1 MGSVNPLVSV
11 VICTQNRPHLVGRAV
26 QSALAQTL
34 HALEV
39 IVVQDGPNDA
49 TVQVLRQIRDPRLTV
64 HVLAHNVGPP
74 DAQNAGA
81 AEARGRWVAFL
92 DDDDEFLP
100 QKLEIQLHAAQ
111 QSRYRYP
118 IVLCRI
124 IGRAAS
130 GDRVWPRRLPR
141 PNEPISEWLFCR
153 RSPFFGEGLL
163 QTDMIFTSKRLL
175 SMVPFLSDLR
185 DHDDIDWLLRASA
198 VKGAGVEFVRAAQPL
213 AIYHMDE
220 NRGRMTQSTDWRYSL
235 AWIQARKHLV
245 TKRGYGS
252 FVLTWMGSDEAR
264 QAHWDAFLPLLREAF
279 QHGQPALIDLLSYL
293 AHWLLP
299 ESVKRQLAAFFAR
312 YWASREPGTERGLL
326 SWHVGQCPGSPGKL
340 PYRS

>member
-1 MGSVNPLVSV
+1 MESVDPLVSV

-26 QSALAQTL
+26 RSALAQTL
-34 HALEV
+34 HAIEV
-39 IVVQDGPNDA
+39 IVVQDGPNDK
-49 TVQVLRQIRDPRLTV
+49 TMQVLRRIQDPRLRI
-64 HVLAHNVGPP
+64 HVLPQNVGPP

-81 AEARGRWVAFL
+81 TEARGHWIAYL
-92 DDDDEFLP
+92 DDDDQFLP
-100 QKLEIQLHAAQ
+100 RKLELQLQTAQ
-111 QSRYRYP
+111 QSRYRHP

-141 PNEPISEWLFCR
+141 PDEPISEWLFCR
-153 RSPFFGEGLL
+153 KSPFFGEGLL
-163 QTDMIFTSKRLL
+163 QSDMIFASKKLF
-175 SMVPFLSDLR
+175 SMVPFRSGLR

-198 VKGAGVEFVRAAQPL
+198 VKGAGVEFVPAAQPL

-220 NRGRMTQSTDWRYSL
+220 NRGRMSQTTDWRYSL
-235 AWIQARKHLV
+235 AWIQASKHLV
-245 TKRGYGS
+245 TKRAYGS

-264 QAHWDAFLPLLREAF
+264 QGYWDAFLPLLREAF

-299 ESVKRQLAAFFAR
+299 EGVKRQLAAFFAR
-312 YWASREPGTERGLL
+312 YRTSKRPGN
-326 SWHVGQCPGSPGKL
+326 
-340 PYRS
+340 